1 MNPTGLALP
10 LIAAVLST
18 PMLRAGAAQDGG
30 ETEVITLAQDGAERM
45 TVPVRIGAAGPFHFL
60 LDTGAQ
66 NTVVS
71 RDLATRLKL
80 PADRGA
86 TLVGVAGTL
95 PVQTVQLD
103 EVGLGRR
110 SYYGLT
116 APVLEQRHIGADG
129 IVGLD
134 SLQDQ
139 RVLIDFRK
147 RLIAVSDARGL
158 GGNAG
163 YEIVV
168 TARSRSGQLIM
179 TDAVIDGIRTAVVID
194 TGAEGSIGNLA
205 LLRAMG
211 RKGAALQPTALGSVT
226 GQTLPA
232 ELALARRLTI
242 QQLNLDNV
250 LIAFADAPPFAHL
263 GLDRRPAMLLGMRE
277 LQAFARIAIDFRTRR
292 ILFDLP
298 DSRTPAADWPISRL

>member
-1 MNPTGLALP
+1 MNPLLVAVPLAAAMVGLP
-10 LIAAVLST
+10 VVQ
-18 PMLRAGAAQDGG
+18 AGAAQDGAD
-30 ETEVITLAQDGAERM
+30 TEVIAAARDANARM
-45 TVPVRIGAAGPFHFL
+45 TVPVRIGGAGPFRFL

-80 PADRGA
+80 PADRAA
-86 TLVGVAGTL
+86 TLIGVAGIL
-95 PVQTVQLD
+95 PVETVLLD

-139 RVLIDFRK
+139 RVLLDFSRN
-147 RLIAVSDARGL
+147 LIAVSDAKSL
-158 GGNAG
+158 GGNLG

-194 TGAEGSIGNLA
+194 TGAEGTIGNPA
-205 LLRAMG
+205 LLKAMG
-211 RKGAALQPTALGSVT
+211 RRGLQPEQTRLDSVT
-226 GQTLPA
+226 GQS
-232 ELALARRLTI
+232 LAADLVVAQRLQI
-242 QQLNLDNV
+242 QQLFLDNV
-250 LIAFADAPPFAHL
+250 AIAFADAPAFRHL
-263 GLDRRPAMLLGMRE
+263 KLDRKPAVLLGMRE
-277 LQAFARIAIDFRTRR
+277 LKAFRRVAIDFQTRR
-292 ILFDLP
+292 VLFDLP
-298 DSRTPAADWPISRL
+298 SERASPLPW

>member
-1 MNPTGLALP
+1 MNPIGLALP
-10 LIAAVLST
+10 LLAAVLTT
-18 PMLRAGAAQDGG
+18 PMLRAGAAQDSG
-30 ETEVITLAQDGAERM
+30 ETEVITLAPDSAERM
-45 TVPVRIGAAGPFHFL
+45 TVPVRIGEAGPFHFL

-71 RDLATRLKL
+71 RDLAARLKL
-80 PADRGA
+80 PADRSA

-95 PVQTVQLD
+95 AVQTVQLD

-147 RLIAVSDARGL
+147 RLIAVSDARGV

-298 DSRTPAADWPISRL
+298 DSRTPSADWPISRL

>member
-1 MNPTGLALP
+1 MNPLLLAVP
-10 LIAAVLST
+10 LAAAVIGL
-18 PMLRAGAAQDGG
+18 PVIQAGAAQDSAD
-30 ETEVITLAQDGAERM
+30 TEVIAAGSDGNARM
-45 TVPVRIGAAGPFHFL
+45 TVPVRIGGAGPFRFL

-71 RDLATRLKL
+71 RDLATRLNL
-80 PADRGA
+80 PADRNA

-95 PVQTVQLD
+95 AVQTVLLD
-103 EVGLGRR
+103 EIGLGRR

-139 RVLIDFRK
+139 RVLLDFRK
-147 RLIAVSDARGL
+147 NLIAVSDAKSL
-158 GGNAG
+158 GGNLG

-179 TDAVIDGIRTAVVID
+179 TDAVVDGIRTAVVID

-205 LLRAMG
+205 LMQAMG
-211 RKGAALQPTALGSVT
+211 RKGMLPEQTRLDSVT
-226 GQTLPA
+226 GQSLTADML
-232 ELALARRLTI
+232 LARRLQI
-242 QQLNLDNV
+242 QQLFLENV
-250 LIAFADAPPFAHL
+250 AIAFADAPAFRHL
-263 GLDRRPAMLLGMRE
+263 RLDRKPAILLGMRE
-277 LQAFARIAIDFRTRR
+277 LKAFRRVAIDFPTRR
-292 ILFDLP
+292 VLFDLP
-298 DSRTPAADWPISRL
+298 SEHASPLSW

>member
-1 MNPTGLALP
+1 MKQYRLSLSTRAILLAAGASLAMP
-10 LIAAVLST
+10 AMAEDEGAAATAAVADQPAADPAPST
-18 PMLRAGAAQDGG
+18 ADDDYDDLDG
-30 ETEVITLAQDGAERM
+30 D
-45 TVPVRIGAAGPFHFL
+45 
-60 LDTGAQ
+60 
-66 NTVVS
+66 
-71 RDLATRLKL
+71 
-80 PADRGA
+80 
-86 TLVGVAGTL
+86 
-95 PVQTVQLD
+95 
-103 EVGLGRR
+103 
-110 SYYGLT
+110 
-116 APVLEQRHIGADG
+116 
-129 IVGLD
+129 
-134 SLQDQ
+134 
-139 RVLIDFRK
+139 
-147 RLIAVSDARGL
+147 
-158 GGNAG
+158 
-163 YEIVV
+163 EIVV

-211 RKGAALQPTALGSVT
+211 RRGAALQPTALGSVT

-298 DSRTPAADWPISRL
+298 ERPKDRALREMAAAWSPWRSVAARVLWAYYHVMKNREGIR